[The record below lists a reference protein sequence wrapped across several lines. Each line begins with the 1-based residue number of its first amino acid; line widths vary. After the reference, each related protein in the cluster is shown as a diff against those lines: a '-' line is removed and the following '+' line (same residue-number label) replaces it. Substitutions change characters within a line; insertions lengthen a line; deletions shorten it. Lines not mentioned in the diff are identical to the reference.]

1 MKFPDSELWRYS
13 TQVYQITD
21 VEDSCLQLQN
31 QFDADVN
38 ILLYCCWAGDK
49 THTLNNE
56 EISALQTVSNPW
68 QNILKPL
75 RDARQMMKQHVIPIP
90 ADQRQQTVTNMS
102 ELEINAEHMAQLALE
117 DCIDITTK
125 TASTELSNAEC
136 CAQNLFTYLQ
146 LLTTVN
152 AINDITEYV
161 STLLNAIYQD
171 DEAVQMALM
180 VAATS

>member
-13 TQVYQITD
+13 TQIYQITD
-21 VEDSCLQLQN
+21 VENSCLQLQN

-38 ILLYCCWAGDK
+38 ILLYCCWAGEK
-49 THTLNNE
+49 KIPLSSE
-56 EISALQTVSNPW
+56 ELSTMQATTAPW

-90 ADQRQQTVTNMS
+90 ADQRQQTVNNMS
-102 ELEINAEHMAQLALE
+102 ELELNAEHMEQLALE
-117 DCIDITTK
+117 ACVDITAK
-125 TASTELSNAEC
+125 TPSAELSSTEC

-146 LLTTVN
+146 MLNAVN
-152 AINDITEYV
+152 AISDITEQV
-161 STLLNAIYQD
+161 TALLNGIYQD